1 MNSSRFHKKGWD
13 ALKRKKTGVTK
24 YTAVDIVSP
33 DGNLLFFA
41 EINRT
46 KHILCINWSGK
57 EKKAMNCLH
66 FVVVVVVAWES
77 AQQQC

>member
-46 KHILCINWSGK
+46 KHILCIN
-57 EKKAMNCLH
+57 
-66 FVVVVVVAWES
+66 
-77 AQQQC
+77 